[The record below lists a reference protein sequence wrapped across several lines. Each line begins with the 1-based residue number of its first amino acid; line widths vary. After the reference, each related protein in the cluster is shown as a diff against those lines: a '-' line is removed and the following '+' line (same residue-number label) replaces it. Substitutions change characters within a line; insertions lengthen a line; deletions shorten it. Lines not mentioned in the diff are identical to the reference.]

1 MADFEINESDG
12 ELVARRDKI
21 LKKMRAD
28 AKKRKMRKKKNK
40 SVGDKL
46 NENRTGLG
54 SVMNEL
60 RKQNGQ

>member
-1 MADFEINESDG
+1 MADFEINESDE

-28 AKKRKMRKKKNK
+28 ARKRKMRKKK

-46 NENRTGLG
+46 NENRTGLS

>member
-28 AKKRKMRKKKNK
+28 AKKRKKKNK

>member
-1 MADFEINESDG
+1 MADFEINESDE

-28 AKKRKMRKKKNK
+28 AKKRKKKNK